1 MGHILAHLPH
11 PVNPAS
17 TAPRPSSR
25 VSACAQL
32 TEERSLWYHVSRVF
46 CLKWGYLTMKAD
58 EALVRRLQS
67 APDREFDLLLR
78 LSADA
83 GDAIGRLSK
92 RGVQVRRRF
101 RLIQALAVRA
111 SGKEA
116 LRLLEEPWV
125 VAVEEDKEVRA
136 L

>member
-1 MGHILAHLPH
+1 
-11 PVNPAS
+11 
-17 TAPRPSSR
+17 
-25 VSACAQL
+25 
-32 TEERSLWYHVSRVF
+32 
-46 CLKWGYLTMKAD
+46 MKAD
-58 EALVRRLQS
+58 ETLVRRLQS
-67 APDREFDLLLR
+67 APERDFDLLLR

-83 GDAIGRLSK
+83 SDAVDRLSQ
-92 RGVQVRRRF
+92 RGVRVRRRF